1 MRERAVSVH
10 CYLDCET
17 TGLDPYHDRIVEI
30 TLLRVV
36 PGAEREALTTL
47 VDPGMPIPPS
57 ATATHGITDADVAS
71 APSFAEIAGD
81 VEGLVSGAV
90 LVGYNSHRF
99 DVPLIDAELRRA
111 SRAGLARDQHG
122 AVSAPEIDLL
132 LLWRAFEPRDL
143 ATAARRFAGVE
154 HDGAHRSKAD
164 AEILFG
170 VLVGML
176 DGGLPG
182 LDGDEAKL
190 IEATRP
196 ADEIDR
202 DGKFKRRDDG
212 VAVFAFGKHD
222 GRPVAEEMGYVDW
235 MMSKDFSPETK
246 AWCRRFRE
254 EQDARRG
261 SRGSGG

>member
-1 MRERAVSVH
+1 MSVR

-17 TGLDPYHDRIVEI
+17 TGLDPYNDRIVEI
-30 TLLRVV
+30 TLLRGV
-36 PGAEREALTTL
+36 PGEAGREALTTL

-57 ATATHGITDADVAS
+57 ATETHGITDADVQS
-71 APSFAEIAGD
+71 APSFEEIAD
-81 VEGLVSGAV
+81 NVAGLVGGAV

-111 SRAGLARDQHG
+111 GRPGLARDEHG
-122 AVSAPEIDLL
+122 VLSVPEIDLL
-132 LLWRAFEPRDL
+132 LLWRLFEPRDL

-170 VLVGML
+170 VLGGML

-190 IEATRP
+190 IEATCP

-212 VAVFAFGKHD
+212 IAVFAFGKHE
-222 GRPVAEEMGYVDW
+222 GEPVARHMDYVAW
-235 MMSKDFSPETK
+235 MLGKDFSPETK
-246 AWCRRFRE
+246 AWCRRFQE
-254 EQDARRG
+254 ERRAG
-261 SRGSGG
+261 PVR